1 MTCRLRWWAAPKPAG
16 PACRDVRILIV
27 DDSALMRRVLGTI
40 LGAEADMQVAFARNG
55 DEALQRLQDWSP
67 DVITLDIQMPGM
79 SGLICLD
86 RIMLE
91 RPSRVVI
98 VSSLTVEGADIALEA
113 MELGAVDAIAKP
125 AGAISLSLDVFG
137 PMLVERVR
145 AAGAARLSSAARLA
159 ERVRRRAQG
168 AAGTPQLTP
177 RPRALPSARRAPLL
191 PGQAVVIGTSTG
203 GPPALEAVLRGLP
216 GDFPWPI
223 LVAQHMPATFTGSL
237 ARRLDKLCAL
247 RVREVTAPMPIAPG
261 TVYLAQGDA
270 DMIVGARAGGPV
282 VMAAPADP
290 AHRWHPSVDRLMRS
304 AMLHMPPQ
312 RLVGVLLTG
321 MGNDGAAAMTEL
333 CRLGGRTI
341 AESEAT
347 AIVWGM
353 PGELARAGGAEHV
366 LPLDAIAGQLL
377 GWAA

>member
-1 MTCRLRWWAAPKPAG
+1 MTK
-16 PACRDVRILIV
+16 ILIV

-40 LGAEADMQVAFARNG
+40 LGAEADMEIAYARNG
-55 DEALQRLQDWSP
+55 VEALERVHDWSP

-79 SGLICLD
+79 DGLTCLD

-125 AGAISLSLDVFG
+125 AGAISLALDVFG
-137 PMLVERVR
+137 PMLVETLR
-145 AAGAARLSSAARLA
+145 AAAAARLSGTARLA

-168 AAGTPQLTP
+168 AVN
-177 RPRALPSARRAPLL
+177 RPPSKARRAAPPAATRRLSFA
-191 PGQAVVIGTSTG
+191 GQAVVIGTSTG
-203 GPPALEAVLRGLP
+203 GPPALEAVLGGLP

-247 RVREVTAPMPIAPG
+247 HVMEVTAPVPIAPG
-261 TVYLAQGDA
+261 TVYVAQGEA
-270 DMIVGARAGGPV
+270 DMIMGARPGGPV

-290 AHRWHPSVDRLMRS
+290 AQRWHPSVDRLVRS
-304 AMLHMPPQ
+304 AMLHMPPE

-333 CRLGGRTI
+333 CRRGGRTI

-347 AIVWGM
+347 AIIWGM
-353 PGELARAGGAEHV
+353 PGELARAGGADHV
-366 LPLDAIAGQLL
+366 LALGEIAGQLL